1 MGKLL
6 LLTLN
11 EQEETA
17 IDKIISAISNYM
29 RLEPMQLTPVSV
41 LSFPGLEIRQSQR
54 RVFQDGEE
62 VNLTRLEYNA
72 LVFLASNPGIVLTRT
87 QIFEAVWNME
97 SDMDEFRTM
106 QTLMLKVQ
114 KQAKAIKKIQEIT
127 LPNLRQQLA
136 ETTGIFKGKER
147 KALEKQIQQTESELK
162 EKLNKLPD
170 ILKDDGYPDVQAFM
184 KTYRKAEAIITQYN
198 QDLAEWE
205 QTVKNG
211 QKPAEKQHR
220 PPERQSVRNR
230 LRQLQEESKQSSQSK
245 QRKKSQGRDR

>member
-62 VNLTRLEYNA
+62 VSLTRLEYSA
-72 LVFLASNPGIVLTRT
+72 LVYLASNPGIVLTRT

-97 SDMDEFRTM
+97 SESCQSSVANVIYNLR
-106 QTLMLKVQ
+106 
-114 KQAKAIKKIQEIT
+114 KKIEPDSRKPTYIKT
-127 LPNLRQQLA
+127 VL
-136 ETTGIFKGKER
+136 GI
-147 KALEKQIQQTESELK
+147 
-162 EKLNKLPD
+162 
-170 ILKDDGYPDVQAFM
+170 GYKFASG
-184 KTYRKAEAIITQYN
+184 E
-198 QDLAEWE
+198 
-205 QTVKNG
+205 
-211 QKPAEKQHR
+211 
-220 PPERQSVRNR
+220 
-230 LRQLQEESKQSSQSK
+230 
-245 QRKKSQGRDR
+245 